1 VLLVLSGL
9 GGYAEGLS
17 QRKAALSGTI
27 SRQLTDQFQ
36 FALVDEQFGRYEA
49 AKERLQFIIQNDPAF
64 PGAQTELTKILVQ
77 LTIPTPTSTPPP
89 TPTPD
94 VRGQQTLFASA
105 QQLIAAGDWPNGLAA
120 LDQLRRQAPT
130 FNTSQVDG
138 MYYFGLR
145 NYGVKLIQ
153 QGDLE
158 GGIYQLTLAERF
170 APLDN
175 TANVL
180 RDGARGYIQAASY
193 FGVNWGRTVEL
204 FRGVDGN
211 MWDGSMNA
219 SQRLKIA
226 LMRYGD
232 QLWAQGQACNAW
244 DQYQEAEGMG
254 DLDATAAKN
263 ANQANQ
269 QCNPEPTEAPT
280 EGATEA
286 PTDVPTEAPTP

>member
-1 VLLVLSGL
+1 
-9 GGYAEGLS
+9 
-17 QRKAALSGTI
+17 
-27 SRQLTDQFQ
+27 
-36 FALVDEQFGRYEA
+36 
-49 AKERLQFIIQNDPAF
+49 
-64 PGAQTELTKILVQ
+64 
-77 LTIPTPTSTPPP
+77 
-89 TPTPD
+89 
-94 VRGQQTLFASA
+94 
-105 QQLIAAGDWPNGLAA
+105 
-120 LDQLRRQAPT
+120 
-130 FNTSQVDG
+130 

-180 RDGARGYIQAASY
+180 RDGARAYIQAVSY
-193 FGVNWGRTVEL
+193 FGVNWGRTVDL

-211 MWDGSMNA
+211 IWDGSMNA

-280 EGATEA
+280 EAPPEA